1 MTLRGQL
8 RLVVNQKGPPKLL
21 RRILSAGAFLLAVV
35 PLWTRS
41 HYYVNEMNL
50 WLNGE
55 FHCGYLS
62 KVS

>member
-1 MTLRGQL
+1 
-8 RLVVNQKGPPKLL
+8 
-21 RRILSAGAFLLAVV
+21 LLAVV